1 VCVLGVFGVIGGYF
15 VNFTYKIIVQFSLV
29 SAKIGIK
36 KLNEKYSLNVLFGS
50 IFGSKGHVSCPMV
63 KTSF

>member
-1 VCVLGVFGVIGGYF
+1 MGVIGGYF

-36 KLNEKYSLNVLFGS
+36 KLNENVLFGS
-50 IFGSKGHVSCPMV
+50 IFGSLGTEKLRVVSL
-63 KTSF
+63 KF